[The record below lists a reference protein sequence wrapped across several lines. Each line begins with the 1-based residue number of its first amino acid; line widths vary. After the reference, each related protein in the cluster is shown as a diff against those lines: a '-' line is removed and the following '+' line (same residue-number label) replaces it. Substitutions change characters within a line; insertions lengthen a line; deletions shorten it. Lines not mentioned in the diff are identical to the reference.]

1 MQRKRYGMMAIVV
14 LMVILL
20 SGCFHVRQ
28 EVTLKADDNWE
39 GAMEIRFPASAV
51 EQIGE
56 EQLMMS
62 QEDMEEGMSEAEAR
76 GVQAEFEMRKE
87 DNGDV
92 VWRITY
98 SGQGLELLNSALFED
113 VIAFT
118 ADESGRVKFYYDPGE
133 ITEMT
138 SMGGSYTF
146 VLNAGKVHSSNA
158 TEKEGNTLIWENPTG
173 PLEAEVEAG
182 AAGGGL
188 SVGIIIL
195 LVVLGLVVIIVVVV
209 LLLYLRGKQAQA
221 PAAAPV
227 VPPPAA
233 PAAPPPAAPAA
244 PPSEPV
250 APSSEPPA
258 PPQA

>member
-14 LMVILL
+14 LMVVLL

-28 EVTLKADDNWE
+28 EVTLKADDNWD
-39 GAMEIRFPASAV
+39 GVMEITFPASAV

-56 EQLMMS
+56 EQLLMS
-62 QEDMEEGMSEAEAR
+62 QEDMEEGTAEAEAK
-76 GVQAEFEMRKE
+76 GIEAEFEMRKE

-92 VWRITY
+92 VWRMTY
-98 SGQGLELLNSALFED
+98 SGQGMALLNEALFED
-113 VIAFT
+113 VTAFT
-118 ADESGRVKFYYDPGE
+118 ADENGRVKFYYDPGE

-146 VLNAGKVHSSNA
+146 VLNVGKVHSSNA
-158 TEKEGNTLIWENPTG
+158 TETEGNTLIWENPTG

-195 LVVLGLVVIIVVVV
+195 LVVLGLVVIAVVVV

-221 PAAAPV
+221 PAAPAVSPPV
-227 VPPPAA
+227 
-233 PAAPPPAAPAA
+233 APAA
-244 PPSEPV
+244 PPSEPS
-250 APSSEPPA
+250 APPSEPSA
-258 PPQA
+258 PPQE